1 MEKVAITFR
10 VSKEEFDTL
19 KQYCEQESRTQ
30 TDVLRDFIRGLR
42 KKLAKPPSNTPSG
55 IPLTADRWRS
65 PCFARS
71 GTAGGSCPLKLKE
84 SRSTACV

>member
-42 KKLAKPPSNTPSG
+42 KKLAKPS
-55 IPLTADRWRS
+55 
-65 PCFARS
+65 
-71 GTAGGSCPLKLKE
+71 E
-84 SRSTACV
+84 